1 LCRLDVVHDVDMHV
15 VQDDHVGVDA
25 LFAFVKHVAED
36 DTGVGRRNLD
46 GRLQVD
52 EVVRANV
59 LCRWSLDDL

>member
-1 LCRLDVVHDVDMHV
+1 MHV